1 MSWLWHDSFLY
12 SRFKKQGIVMGH
24 RLSKIYT
31 RTGDAG
37 TTGLG
42 DGSRVAKDDLRIEAL
57 GDVDELNSSI
67 GLLRAQIT
75 LSDLNAEYK
84 AKWDKSLSLIQHWLF
99 DLGGEVCIPNFNL
112 VQPVAIEYLENDID
126 EMNEALPMLKDFILP
141 AGSLACSFAH
151 QARSV
156 CRRAERRLMAVHNR
170 DQNIQAP
177 SLQLLNRL
185 SDWLFVA
192 SRTLQLQSGGNEVLW
207 QKNINDTI

>member
-1 MSWLWHDSFLY
+1 
-12 SRFKKQGIVMGH
+12 MGH

-75 LSDLNAEYK
+75 LSDLSAEYK

>member
-1 MSWLWHDSFLY
+1 
-12 SRFKKQGIVMGH
+12 MGH

-31 RTGDAG
+31 RTGDSG

-42 DGSRVAKDDLRIEAL
+42 DGSRVSKDDLRIEAL

-67 GLLRAQIT
+67 GVLRSQIAISAIEDKT
-75 LSDLNAEYK
+75 T
-84 AKWDKSLSLIQHWLF
+84 WDKSLSLIQHWLF

-112 VQPVAIEYLENDID
+112 VQPLAIEYLENEID
-126 EMNEALPMLKDFILP
+126 RLNEDLPMLKDFILP
-141 AGSLACSFAH
+141 AGSLACSYAH

-156 CRRAERRLMAVHNR
+156 CRRAERRLMSVHAR

-192 SRTLQLQSGGNEVLW
+192 SRALQRAEGGSEVLW
-207 QKNINDTI
+207 QKNINETI

>member
-1 MSWLWHDSFLY
+1 
-12 SRFKKQGIVMGH
+12 MGH

-31 RTGDAG
+31 RTGDSG

-42 DGSRVAKDDLRIEAL
+42 DGSRVSKDDLRIEAL

-67 GLLRAQIT
+67 GVLRSQIAISAIEDKT
-75 LSDLNAEYK
+75 T
-84 AKWDKSLSLIQHWLF
+84 WDKSLSLIQHWLF

-112 VQPVAIEYLENDID
+112 VQPSAIEYLENEID
-126 EMNEALPMLKDFILP
+126 RLNEDLPMLKDFILP
-141 AGSLACSFAH
+141 AGSLACSYAH

-156 CRRAERRLMAVHNR
+156 CRRAERRLMSVHAR

-192 SRTLQLQSGGNEVLW
+192 SRALQRAEGGSEVLW
-207 QKNINDTI
+207 QKNINETI